1 MAGLWPFMSEV
12 LMCRFLGRRTRLGE
26 REQARMCQAFL
37 GSTLIKLDPIV
48 RVGSAAIRGLEWSAR
63 LRANA
68 QTRRAGS
75 KLGLGLSGENHSAKT
90 NLTTEPIAAPP
101 TLCFLS

>member
-1 MAGLWPFMSEV
+1 MATR
-12 LMCRFLGRRTRLGE
+12 RFGVAT
-26 REQARMCQAFL
+26 A
-37 GSTLIKLDPIV
+37 K
-48 RVGSAAIRGLEWSAR
+48 LEWWAR

-68 QTRRAGS
+68 QARRAVS

-101 TLCFLS
+101 TLAFYPRNGIILPVIPPSKLWEA

>member
-1 MAGLWPFMSEV
+1 MSE
-12 LMCRFLGRRTRLGE
+12 LTPRRFGVATA
-26 REQARMCQAFL
+26 Q
-37 GSTLIKLDPIV
+37 
-48 RVGSAAIRGLEWSAR
+48 LEWWAR

-68 QTRRAGS
+68 QARRAVS

-90 NLTTEPIAAPP
+90 NFTTEPIAAPP